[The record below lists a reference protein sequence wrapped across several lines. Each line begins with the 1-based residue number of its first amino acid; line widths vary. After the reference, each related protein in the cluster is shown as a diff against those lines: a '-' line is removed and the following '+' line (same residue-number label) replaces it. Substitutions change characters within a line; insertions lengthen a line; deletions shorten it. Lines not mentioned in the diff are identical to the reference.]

1 MHSIKTPIITL
12 LKDVSNIADMIAT
25 QNWSN
30 SRRLYVV
37 KALPRVQLKK
47 KTNKKKQQQTNGMVK
62 RLIINHKAKLKPYFV
77 MHCASVTVLYLASRS
92 FSFVL
97 IWQTCKYLNS
107 TEPCRAIYCN
117 QPCDCVTVQLLI
129 CNSFFYFDRNCF
141 CRSYNKHYKPI
152 RCV

>member
-47 KTNKKKQQQTNGMVK
+47 KLTKKKTTTNKRYGQETNNKSQGEAETIFCYAL
-62 RLIINHKAKLKPYFV
+62 R
-77 MHCASVTVLYLASRS
+77 
-92 FSFVL
+92 
-97 IWQTCKYLNS
+97 
-107 TEPCRAIYCN
+107 E
-117 QPCDCVTVQLLI
+117 CDGAL
-129 CNSFFYFDRNCF
+129 SGF
-141 CRSYNKHYKPI
+141 
-152 RCV
+152 